1 MAADILIVDDEADIR
16 SLISGILTDEG
27 YETREAAD
35 ADAALTEIRTRRP
48 SLIVLDI
55 WLEGSRMDGMEILER
70 VKTDH
75 PDLPVIMISGHGTVE
90 MAVDAIKIGAFDFIE
105 KPFKSDRVL
114 LQIERAIETARLK
127 RENEALWKR
136 AGGAYELVGAS
147 PAVTQIHQSIERV
160 APTSSRVL
168 VTGGAGVGKEVVA
181 RLIHQ
186 RSARGNGPFVIVN
199 CATMHPD
206 RLEQELFGEE
216 AGDRTRS
223 GILER
228 CHGGTLLLDEIADM
242 PWETQGKFVRIL
254 QDRGFQRIGGNAT
267 VEVDIR
273 VIASTSRHLKPE
285 IAARRFRED
294 LYYRLSVVP
303 IDIPP
308 LRDRRPDIPDLA
320 VHFMEK
326 AAARSGLPARSFSD
340 DALAALQAYD
350 WPGNVRELGNVID
363 RLLIMAQAGPGEELT
378 ARMMPPEILG
388 EETMLPRFE
397 KGGEIMALPLR
408 EAREMFEREYLM
420 AQIDRFGGNVSRTA
434 EFVGMERSALHRKLK
449 LLGLTG
455 GERDGGAGAGAD
467 TVH

>member
-1 MAADILIVDDEADIR
+1 MAAEILIVDDEADIR
-16 SLISGILTDEG
+16 SLISGILMDEG
-27 YETREAAD
+27 YQTRAAGD
-35 ADAALTEIRTRRP
+35 ADAALEAIRARRP
-48 SLIVLDI
+48 SLILLDI
-55 WLEGSRMDGMEILER
+55 WLEGSRMEGMEILER
-70 VKTDH
+70 VKKDH

-90 MAVDAIKIGAFDFIE
+90 MAVSALKIGAYDFIE
-105 KPFKSDRVL
+105 KPFKSDRL
-114 LQIERAIETARLK
+114 LMLIERAVETARLK
-127 RENEALWKR
+127 RENAALLER
-136 AGGAYELVGAS
+136 AGGAFELVGAS
-147 PAVTQIHQSIERV
+147 PAITQINQAIERV
-160 APTSSRVL
+160 ARTSSRVL
-168 VTGGAGVGKEVVA
+168 VTGAAGVGKEVVA

-199 CATMHPD
+199 CATMRPD

-216 AGDRTRS
+216 AEDRTKT

-228 CHGGTLLLDEIADM
+228 CHGGTLLLDEVADM

-254 QDRGFQRIGGNAT
+254 QDQGFQRIGGHAT

-273 VIASTSRHLKPE
+273 VIASTGRPLEPE

-294 LYYRLSVVP
+294 LYYRLRVVP
-303 IDIPP
+303 IDLPL

-320 VHFMEK
+320 RHFMAK
-326 AAARSGLPARSFSD
+326 AAARAGLPERDFSD

-363 RLLIMAQAGPGEELT
+363 RLLIMAQAGPGEKLT

-455 GERDGGAGAGAD
+455 SERGAGETPD

>member
-1 MAADILIVDDEADIR
+1 MAAEILIVDDEADIR
-16 SLISGILTDEG
+16 NLISGILMDEG
-27 YETREAAD
+27 YQTRAAGD
-35 ADAALTEIRTRRP
+35 ADAALEAIRARRP
-48 SLIVLDI
+48 SLILLDI

-70 VKTDH
+70 VKKDH

-90 MAVDAIKIGAFDFIE
+90 MAVSALKIGAYDFIE
-105 KPFKSDRVL
+105 KPFKSDRL
-114 LQIERAIETARLK
+114 LMLIERAVETAHLK
-127 RENEALWKR
+127 RENAALLER
-136 AGGAYELVGAS
+136 AGGAFELVGAS
-147 PAVTQIHQSIERV
+147 PAITQINQAIESV
-160 APTSSRVL
+160 ARTSSRVL
-168 VTGGAGVGKEVVA
+168 VTGAAGVGKEVVA

-186 RSARGNGPFVIVN
+186 RSARGNGPFVVVN
-199 CATMHPD
+199 CATMRLD

-216 AGDRTRS
+216 AEDRTKT

-228 CHGGTLLLDEIADM
+228 CHGGTLLLDEVADM

-254 QDRGFQRIGGNAT
+254 QDQGFQRIGGHAT

-273 VIASTSRHLKPE
+273 VIASTGRPLEPE

-294 LYYRLSVVP
+294 LYYRLRVVP
-303 IDIPP
+303 IDLPL
-308 LRDRRPDIPDLA
+308 LRDRRPDIPGLA
-320 VHFMEK
+320 RHFMAK
-326 AAARSGLPARSFSD
+326 AAARAGLPERDFSN
-340 DALAALQAYD
+340 DALAALQAYE

-363 RLLIMAQAGPGEELT
+363 RLLIMAQAGPGEKLT

-420 AQIDRFGGNVSRTA
+420 AQIGRFGGNVSRTA

-455 GERDGGAGAGAD
+455 SERGAGETPD

>member
-1 MAADILIVDDEADIR
+1 MAAEILIVDDEADIR
-16 SLISGILTDEG
+16 NLISGILMDEG
-27 YETREAAD
+27 YQTRAAGD
-35 ADAALTEIRTRRP
+35 ADAALEAIRARRP
-48 SLIVLDI
+48 SLILLDI

-70 VKTDH
+70 VKKDH

-90 MAVDAIKIGAFDFIE
+90 MAVSALKIGAYDFIE
-105 KPFKSDRVL
+105 KPFKSDRL
-114 LQIERAIETARLK
+114 LMLIERAVETAHLK
-127 RENEALWKR
+127 RENAALLER
-136 AGGAYELVGAS
+136 AGGAFELVGAS
-147 PAVTQIHQSIERV
+147 PAITQINQAIERV
-160 APTSSRVL
+160 ARTSSRVL
-168 VTGGAGVGKEVVA
+168 VTGAAGVGKEVVA

-186 RSARGNGPFVIVN
+186 RSARGNGPFVVVN
-199 CATMHPD
+199 CATMRPD

-216 AGDRTRS
+216 AEDRTKT

-228 CHGGTLLLDEIADM
+228 CHGGTLLLDEVADM

-254 QDRGFQRIGGNAT
+254 QDQGFQRIGGHAT

-273 VIASTSRHLKPE
+273 VIASTGRPLEPE

-294 LYYRLSVVP
+294 LYYRLRVVP
-303 IDIPP
+303 IDLPL
-308 LRDRRPDIPDLA
+308 LRDRRPDIPGLA
-320 VHFMEK
+320 RHFMAK
-326 AAARSGLPARSFSD
+326 AAARAGLPERDFSN
-340 DALAALQAYD
+340 DALAALQAYE

-363 RLLIMAQAGPGEELT
+363 RLLIMAQAGPGEKLT

-420 AQIDRFGGNVSRTA
+420 AQIGRFGGNVSRTA

-455 GERDGGAGAGAD
+455 SERGAGETPD

>member
-1 MAADILIVDDEADIR
+1 MAAEILIVDDEADIR
-16 SLISGILTDEG
+16 NLISGILMDEG
-27 YETREAAD
+27 YQTRAAGD
-35 ADAALTEIRTRRP
+35 ADAALEAIRARRP
-48 SLIVLDI
+48 SLILLDI

-70 VKTDH
+70 VKKDH

-90 MAVDAIKIGAFDFIE
+90 MAVSALKIGAYDFIE
-105 KPFKSDRVL
+105 KPFKSDRL
-114 LQIERAIETARLK
+114 LMLIERAVETAHLK
-127 RENEALWKR
+127 RENAALLER
-136 AGGAYELVGAS
+136 AGGAFELVGAS
-147 PAVTQIHQSIERV
+147 PAITQINQAIERV
-160 APTSSRVL
+160 ARTSSRVL
-168 VTGGAGVGKEVVA
+168 VTGAAGVGKEVVA

-186 RSARGNGPFVIVN
+186 RSARGNGPFVVVN
-199 CATMHPD
+199 CATMRPD

-216 AGDRTRS
+216 AEDRTKT

-228 CHGGTLLLDEIADM
+228 CHGGTLLLDEVADM

-254 QDRGFQRIGGNAT
+254 QDQGFQRIGGHAT

-273 VIASTSRHLKPE
+273 VIASTGRPLEPE

-294 LYYRLSVVP
+294 LYYRLRVVP
-303 IDIPP
+303 IDLPL
-308 LRDRRPDIPDLA
+308 LRDRRPDIPGLA
-320 VHFMEK
+320 RHFMAK
-326 AAARSGLPARSFSD
+326 AAARAGLPEREFSD

-363 RLLIMAQAGPGEELT
+363 RLLIMAQAGPGEKLT

-420 AQIDRFGGNVSRTA
+420 AQIGRFGGNVSRTA

-455 GERDGGAGAGAD
+455 SERGAGETPD

>member
-1 MAADILIVDDEADIR
+1 MAAEILIVDDEADIR
-16 SLISGILTDEG
+16 NLISGILMDEG
-27 YETREAAD
+27 YQTRAAGD
-35 ADAALTEIRTRRP
+35 ADAALEAIRARRP
-48 SLIVLDI
+48 SLILLDI

-70 VKTDH
+70 VKKDH

-90 MAVDAIKIGAFDFIE
+90 MAVSALKIGAYDFIE
-105 KPFKSDRVL
+105 KPFKSDRL
-114 LQIERAIETARLK
+114 LMLIERAVETAHLK
-127 RENEALWKR
+127 RENAALLER
-136 AGGAYELVGAS
+136 AGGAFELVGAS
-147 PAVTQIHQSIERV
+147 PAITQINQAIERV
-160 APTSSRVL
+160 ARTSSRVL
-168 VTGGAGVGKEVVA
+168 VTGAAGVGKEVVA

-186 RSARGNGPFVIVN
+186 RSARGNGPFVVVN
-199 CATMHPD
+199 CATMRPD

-216 AGDRTRS
+216 AEDRTKT

-228 CHGGTLLLDEIADM
+228 CHGGTLLLDEVADM

-254 QDRGFQRIGGNAT
+254 QDQGFQRIGGHAT

-273 VIASTSRHLKPE
+273 VIASTGRPLEPE

-294 LYYRLSVVP
+294 LYYRLRVVP
-303 IDIPP
+303 IDLPL
-308 LRDRRPDIPDLA
+308 LRDRRPDIPGLA
-320 VHFMEK
+320 RHFMAK
-326 AAARSGLPARSFSD
+326 AAARAGLPERDFSD

-363 RLLIMAQAGPGEELT
+363 RLLIMAQAGPGEKLT

-420 AQIDRFGGNVSRTA
+420 AQIGRFGGNVSRTA

-455 GERDGGAGAGAD
+455 GERGAGETPD

>member
-1 MAADILIVDDEADIR
+1 MAAEILIVDDEADIR
-16 SLISGILTDEG
+16 ELISGILNDEG
-27 YETREAAD
+27 YETRVAAD
-35 ADAALTEIRTRRP
+35 AAAALREIRVRRP

-55 WLEGSRMDGMEILER
+55 WLEGSRMDGNEILEL
-70 VKTDH
+70 VKKDH
-75 PDLPVIMISGHGTVE
+75 PDLPVIMISGHGNIE
-90 MAVDAIKIGAFDFIE
+90 MAVNAIKKGAYDFIE

-127 RENEALWKR
+127 RENEALLER
-136 AGGAYELVGAS
+136 AGGAFELVGGS
-147 PAVTQIHQSIERV
+147 PAILQINQAIGRV
-160 APTSSRVL
+160 ARTSSRVL

-186 RSARGNGPFVIVN
+186 RSARGNGPFVVVN

-206 RLEQELFGEE
+206 RMEQELFGEE
-216 AGDRTRS
+216 SGERTLS
-223 GILER
+223 GVLER
-228 CHGGTLLLDEIADM
+228 CHGGTLLLDEVAEM
-242 PWETQGKFVRIL
+242 PLETQGKFVRIL
-254 QDRGFQRIGGNAT
+254 QDQGFQRIGGHAT
-267 VEVDIR
+267 VEIDIR
-273 VIASTSRHLKPE
+273 VIASTSRRLESE

-294 LYYRLSVVP
+294 LYYRLRVVP

-308 LRDRRPDIPDLA
+308 LSDRRPDIPDLA
-320 VHFMEK
+320 RHFMEK
-326 AAARSGLPARSFSD
+326 AAARSGLPPYGFSE

-363 RLLIMAQAGPGEELT
+363 RLLIMAQASPGEELT
-378 ARMMPPEILG
+378 AKMMPPEILG

-420 AQIDRFGGNVSRTA
+420 AQVDRFGGNVSRTA

-455 GERDGGAGAGAD
+455 GERGAGDRSD

>member
-1 MAADILIVDDEADIR
+1 MAAEILIVDDEADIR
-16 SLISGILTDEG
+16 ELISGILNDEG
-27 YETREAAD
+27 YETRVAAD
-35 ADAALTEIRTRRP
+35 AAAALREIRVRRP

-55 WLEGSRMDGMEILER
+55 WLEGSRMDGNEILEL
-70 VKTDH
+70 VKKDH
-75 PDLPVIMISGHGTVE
+75 PDLPVIMISGHGNIE
-90 MAVDAIKIGAFDFIE
+90 MAVNAIKKGAYDFIE

-127 RENEALWKR
+127 RENEALLER
-136 AGGAYELVGAS
+136 AGGAFELVGSS
-147 PAVTQIHQSIERV
+147 PAILQINQAIGRV
-160 APTSSRVL
+160 ARTSSRVL

-186 RSARGNGPFVIVN
+186 RSTRGNGPFVVVN

-206 RLEQELFGEE
+206 RMEQELFGEE
-216 AGDRTRS
+216 SGERTLS
-223 GILER
+223 GVLER
-228 CHGGTLLLDEIADM
+228 CHGGTLLLDEVAEM
-242 PWETQGKFVRIL
+242 PLETQGKFVRIL
-254 QDRGFQRIGGNAT
+254 QDQGFQRIGGHAT
-267 VEVDIR
+267 VEIDIR
-273 VIASTSRHLKPE
+273 VIAATSRRLESE

-294 LYYRLSVVP
+294 LYYRLRVVP

-308 LRDRRPDIPDLA
+308 LSDRRPDIPDLA
-320 VHFMEK
+320 RHFMEK
-326 AAARSGLPARSFSD
+326 AAARSGLPPYGFSE

-363 RLLIMAQAGPGEELT
+363 RLLIMAQASPGEELT
-378 ARMMPPEILG
+378 AKMMPPEILG

-420 AQIDRFGGNVSRTA
+420 AQVDRFGGNVSRTA

-455 GERDGGAGAGAD
+455 GERGAGDRSD

>member
-1 MAADILIVDDEADIR
+1 MAAEILIVDDEADIR
-16 SLISGILTDEG
+16 SLISGILMDEG
-27 YETREAAD
+27 YQTRAAGD
-35 ADAALTEIRTRRP
+35 ADAALEAIRARRP
-48 SLIVLDI
+48 SLILLDI

-70 VKTDH
+70 VKKDH

-90 MAVDAIKIGAFDFIE
+90 MAVSALKIGAYDFIE
-105 KPFKSDRVL
+105 KPFKSDRL
-114 LQIERAIETARLK
+114 LMLIERAVETARLK
-127 RENEALWKR
+127 RENAALLER
-136 AGGAYELVGAS
+136 AGGAFELVGAS
-147 PAVTQIHQSIERV
+147 PAITQIDQAIERV
-160 APTSSRVL
+160 ARTSSRVL
-168 VTGGAGVGKEVVA
+168 VTGAAGVGKEVVA

-186 RSARGNGPFVIVN
+186 RSARGNGPFVVVN
-199 CATMHPD
+199 CATMRPD

-216 AGDRTRS
+216 AEDRTKT

-228 CHGGTLLLDEIADM
+228 CHGGTLLLDEVADM

-254 QDRGFQRIGGNAT
+254 QDQGFQRIGGHAT

-273 VIASTSRHLKPE
+273 VIASTGRPLEPE

-294 LYYRLSVVP
+294 LYYRLRVVP
-303 IDIPP
+303 IDLPL

-320 VHFMEK
+320 RHFMAK
-326 AAARSGLPARSFSD
+326 AAARAGLPERGFSD

-363 RLLIMAQAGPGEELT
+363 RLLIMAQAGPGENLT

-455 GERDGGAGAGAD
+455 SERGAGETPD

>member
-1 MAADILIVDDEADIR
+1 MAAEILIVDDEADIR
-16 SLISGILTDEG
+16 DLISGILTDEG
-27 YETREAAD
+27 YETRVAAD
-35 ADAALTEIRTRRP
+35 ADAALQEIRVRRP
-48 SLIVLDI
+48 SLMVLDI
-55 WLEGSRMDGMEILER
+55 WLEGSRMDGNEILEL
-70 VKTDH
+70 VKKDH
-75 PDLPVIMISGHGTVE
+75 PDLPVIMISGHGNIE
-90 MAVDAIKIGAFDFIE
+90 MAVNAIKKGAYDFIE

-127 RENEALWKR
+127 RENEALLER
-136 AGGAYELVGAS
+136 AGGAFELVGSSSAIS
-147 PAVTQIHQSIERV
+147 QINQAIGRV
-160 APTSSRVL
+160 ARTSSRVL
-168 VTGGAGVGKEVVA
+168 VTGAAGVGKEVVA

-186 RSARGNGPFVIVN
+186 RSARGNGPFVVVN

-206 RLEQELFGEE
+206 RMEQELFGEE
-216 AGDRTRS
+216 SGQRTLS

-228 CHGGTLLLDEIADM
+228 CHGGTLLLDEVAEM

-254 QDRGFQRIGGNAT
+254 QDREFQRIGGHAT
-267 VEVDIR
+267 VEIDIR
-273 VIASTSRHLKPE
+273 VVATTSRRLESE

-294 LYYRLSVVP
+294 LYYRLRVVP

-320 VHFMEK
+320 RHFMEK
-326 AAARSGLPARSFSD
+326 AAARSGLPPYGFSE

-363 RLLIMAQAGPGEELT
+363 RLLIMAQAAPGEELT
-378 ARMMPPEILG
+378 AKMMPPEILG

-408 EAREMFEREYLM
+408 EAREMFEREYLT
-420 AQIDRFGGNVSRTA
+420 AQVDRFGGNVSRTA

-455 GERDGGAGAGAD
+455 GERGTGDRSD

>member
-1 MAADILIVDDEADIR
+1 MAAEILIVDDEADIR
-16 SLISGILTDEG
+16 NLISGILMDEG
-27 YETREAAD
+27 YQTRAAGD
-35 ADAALTEIRTRRP
+35 ADAALEAIRARRP
-48 SLIVLDI
+48 SLILLDI
-55 WLEGSRMDGMEILER
+55 WLEGSRMDGIEILER
-70 VKTDH
+70 VKKDH

-90 MAVDAIKIGAFDFIE
+90 MAVSALKIGAYDFIE
-105 KPFKSDRVL
+105 KPFKSDRL
-114 LQIERAIETARLK
+114 LMLIERAVETAHLK
-127 RENEALWKR
+127 RENAALLER
-136 AGGAYELVGAS
+136 AGGAFELVGAS
-147 PAVTQIHQSIERV
+147 PAITQINQAIERV
-160 APTSSRVL
+160 ARTSSRVL
-168 VTGGAGVGKEVVA
+168 VTGAAGVGKEVVA

-186 RSARGNGPFVIVN
+186 RSARGNGPFVVVN
-199 CATMHPD
+199 CATMRPD

-216 AGDRTRS
+216 AEDRTKT

-228 CHGGTLLLDEIADM
+228 CHGGTLLLDEVADM

-254 QDRGFQRIGGNAT
+254 QDQGFQRIGGHAT

-273 VIASTSRHLKPE
+273 VIASTGRPLEPE

-294 LYYRLSVVP
+294 LYYRLRVVP
-303 IDIPP
+303 IDLPL
-308 LRDRRPDIPDLA
+308 LRDRRPDIPGLA
-320 VHFMEK
+320 RHFMAK
-326 AAARSGLPARSFSD
+326 AAARAGLPERDFSD

-363 RLLIMAQAGPGEELT
+363 RLLIMAQAGPGEKLT

-388 EETMLPRFE
+388 EETLLPRFE

-420 AQIDRFGGNVSRTA
+420 AQIGRFGGNVSRTA

-455 GERDGGAGAGAD
+455 SERGAGETPD

>member
-1 MAADILIVDDEADIR
+1 MAVEILIVDDEADIR
-16 SLISGILTDEG
+16 DLVSGILTDEG
-27 YETREAAD
+27 YQTRVAAD
-35 ADAALTEIRTRRP
+35 ADAALREIRVRRP

-55 WLEGSRMDGMEILER
+55 WLEGSRLDGNQILDL
-70 VKTDH
+70 VKKDH
-75 PDLPVIMISGHGTVE
+75 PDLPVIMISGHGNIE
-90 MAVDAIKIGAFDFIE
+90 MAVNAIKKGAYDFIE

-114 LQIERAIETARLK
+114 LQIERAIETARLR
-127 RENEALWKR
+127 RENEALLER
-136 AGGAYELVGAS
+136 AGGAFELVGSS
-147 PAVTQIHQSIERV
+147 PAMSQIDQAIGRV
-160 APTSSRVL
+160 ARTSSRVL
-168 VTGGAGVGKEVVA
+168 VTGAAGVGKEVVA

-186 RSARGNGPFVIVN
+186 RSARGNGPFVVVN
-199 CATMHPD
+199 CATVHPD
-206 RLEQELFGEE
+206 RMEQELFGEE
-216 AGDRTRS
+216 SGERTQS

-228 CHGGTLLLDEIADM
+228 AHGGTLLLDEVAEM

-254 QDRGFQRIGGNAT
+254 QDRGFRRIGGHAT
-267 VEVDIR
+267 VEIDVR
-273 VIASTSRHLKPE
+273 VIASTSRRLESE

-294 LYYRLSVVP
+294 LYYRLRVVP

-320 VHFMEK
+320 RHFMAK
-326 AAARSGLPARSFSD
+326 GAARSGLPPYSFSE

-363 RLLIMAQAGPGEELT
+363 RLLIMAQASPGEELT
-378 ARMMPPEILG
+378 AKMMPPEILG

-408 EAREMFEREYLM
+408 EAREMFEREYLT
-420 AQIDRFGGNVSRTA
+420 AQVDRFGGNVSRTA

-455 GERDGGAGAGAD
+455 GERSAGDRPD

>member
-1 MAADILIVDDEADIR
+1 MAAEILIVDDEADIR
-16 SLISGILTDEG
+16 ELISGILNDEG
-27 YETREAAD
+27 YETRVAAD
-35 ADAALTEIRTRRP
+35 AAAALQEIRVRRP

-55 WLEGSRMDGMEILER
+55 WLEGSRMDGNEILDL
-70 VKTDH
+70 VKRDD
-75 PDLPVIMISGHGTVE
+75 PDLPVIMISGHGNIE
-90 MAVDAIKIGAFDFIE
+90 MAVNAIKKGAYDFIE

-127 RENEALWKR
+127 RENEALLER
-136 AGGAYELVGAS
+136 AGGAFELVGSS
-147 PAVTQIHQSIERV
+147 PAILQINQAIGRV
-160 APTSSRVL
+160 ARTSSRVL

-186 RSARGNGPFVIVN
+186 RSARGNGPFVVVN

-206 RLEQELFGEE
+206 RMEQELFGEE
-216 AGDRTRS
+216 AGERTLS

-228 CHGGTLLLDEIADM
+228 CHGGTLLLDEVAEM
-242 PWETQGKFVRIL
+242 PLETQGKFVRIL
-254 QDRGFQRIGGNAT
+254 QDQGFQRIGGRAT
-267 VEVDIR
+267 VEIDIR
-273 VIASTSRHLKPE
+273 VIASTSRRLESE

-294 LYYRLSVVP
+294 LYYRLRVVP

-308 LRDRRPDIPDLA
+308 LSDRRPDIPDLA
-320 VHFMEK
+320 RHFMAK
-326 AAARSGLPARSFSD
+326 AAARSGLPPYGFSE

-363 RLLIMAQAGPGEELT
+363 RLLIMAQAAPGEELT
-378 ARMMPPEILG
+378 AKMMPPEILG

-420 AQIDRFGGNVSRTA
+420 AQVDRFGGNVSRTA

-455 GERDGGAGAGAD
+455 GERGAGDRSD

>member
-1 MAADILIVDDEADIR
+1 MAAEILIVDDEADIR
-16 SLISGILTDEG
+16 SLVSGILMDEG
-27 YETREAAD
+27 YQTRAAGD
-35 ADAALTEIRTRRP
+35 ADAALEAIRARRP
-48 SLIVLDI
+48 SLILLDI

-70 VKTDH
+70 VKKDH

-90 MAVDAIKIGAFDFIE
+90 MAVSALKIGAYDFIE
-105 KPFKSDRVL
+105 KPFKSDRL
-114 LQIERAIETARLK
+114 LMLIERAVETTRLK
-127 RENEALWKR
+127 RENAALLER
-136 AGGAYELVGAS
+136 AGGAFELVGAS
-147 PAVTQIHQSIERV
+147 PAITQINQAIERV
-160 APTSSRVL
+160 ARTSSRVL
-168 VTGGAGVGKEVVA
+168 VTGAAGVGKEVVA

-186 RSARGNGPFVIVN
+186 RSARGNGPFVVVN
-199 CATMHPD
+199 CATMRPD

-216 AGDRTRS
+216 AEDRTKT

-228 CHGGTLLLDEIADM
+228 CHGGTLLLDEVADM

-254 QDRGFQRIGGNAT
+254 QDQGFQRIGGHAT

-273 VIASTSRHLKPE
+273 VIASTGRPLEPE

-294 LYYRLSVVP
+294 LYYRLRVVP
-303 IDIPP
+303 IDLPL
-308 LRDRRPDIPDLA
+308 LRDRRPDIPGLA
-320 VHFMEK
+320 RHFMAK
-326 AAARSGLPARSFSD
+326 AAARAGLPERDFSD

-350 WPGNVRELGNVID
+350 WPGNVRELSNAID
-363 RLLIMAQAGPGEELT
+363 RLLIMAQAGPGEKLT

-455 GERDGGAGAGAD
+455 GERGAGETPD

>member
-1 MAADILIVDDEADIR
+1 MAAEILIVDDEADIR
-16 SLISGILTDEG
+16 SLISGILMDEG
-27 YETREAAD
+27 YQTRAAGD
-35 ADAALTEIRTRRP
+35 ADAALEAIRARRP
-48 SLIVLDI
+48 SLILLDI
-55 WLEGSRMDGMEILER
+55 WLEGSRMEGMEILER
-70 VKTDH
+70 VKKDH

-90 MAVDAIKIGAFDFIE
+90 MAVSALKIGAYDFIE
-105 KPFKSDRVL
+105 KPFKSDRL
-114 LQIERAIETARLK
+114 LMLIERAVETARLK
-127 RENEALWKR
+127 RENAALLER
-136 AGGAYELVGAS
+136 AGGAFELVGAS
-147 PAVTQIHQSIERV
+147 PAITQINQAIERV
-160 APTSSRVL
+160 ARTSSRVL
-168 VTGGAGVGKEVVA
+168 VTGAAGVGKEVVA

-199 CATMHPD
+199 CATMRPD

-216 AGDRTRS
+216 AEDRTKT

-228 CHGGTLLLDEIADM
+228 CHGGTLLLDEVADM

-254 QDRGFQRIGGNAT
+254 QDQGFQRIGGHAT

-273 VIASTSRHLKPE
+273 VIASTGRPLEPE

-294 LYYRLSVVP
+294 LYYRLRVVP
-303 IDIPP
+303 IDLPL

-320 VHFMEK
+320 RHFMAK
-326 AAARSGLPARSFSD
+326 AAARAGLPERGFSD

-363 RLLIMAQAGPGEELT
+363 RLLIMAQAGPGEKLT

-455 GERDGGAGAGAD
+455 SERGAGETPD

>member
-1 MAADILIVDDEADIR
+1 MAAEILIVDDEADIR
-16 SLISGILTDEG
+16 NLISGILMDEG
-27 YETREAAD
+27 YQTRAAGD
-35 ADAALTEIRTRRP
+35 ADAALEAIRARRP
-48 SLIVLDI
+48 SLILLDI

-70 VKTDH
+70 VKKDH

-90 MAVDAIKIGAFDFIE
+90 MAVSALKIGAYDFIE
-105 KPFKSDRVL
+105 KPFKSDRL
-114 LQIERAIETARLK
+114 LMLIERAVETAHLK
-127 RENEALWKR
+127 RENAALLER
-136 AGGAYELVGAS
+136 AGGAFELVGAS
-147 PAVTQIHQSIERV
+147 PAITQINQAIERV
-160 APTSSRVL
+160 ARTSSRVL
-168 VTGGAGVGKEVVA
+168 VTGAAGVGKEVVA

-186 RSARGNGPFVIVN
+186 RSARGNGPFVVVN
-199 CATMHPD
+199 CATMRPD

-216 AGDRTRS
+216 AEDRTKT

-228 CHGGTLLLDEIADM
+228 CHGGTLLLDEVADM

-254 QDRGFQRIGGNAT
+254 QDQGFQRIGGHAT

-273 VIASTSRHLKPE
+273 VIASTGRPLEPE

-294 LYYRLSVVP
+294 LYYRLRVVP
-303 IDIPP
+303 IDLPL
-308 LRDRRPDIPDLA
+308 LRDRRPDIPGLA
-320 VHFMEK
+320 RHFMAK
-326 AAARSGLPARSFSD
+326 AAARAGLPERDFSD

-363 RLLIMAQAGPGEELT
+363 RLLIMAQAGPGEKLT

-420 AQIDRFGGNVSRTA
+420 AQIGRFGGNVSRTA

-455 GERDGGAGAGAD
+455 SERGAGETPD

>member
-1 MAADILIVDDEADIR
+1 MAAEILIVDDEADIR
-16 SLISGILTDEG
+16 ELISGILNDEG
-27 YETREAAD
+27 YETRVAAD
-35 ADAALTEIRTRRP
+35 SAAALREIRVRRP

-55 WLEGSRMDGMEILER
+55 WLEGSRMDGNEILEL
-70 VKTDH
+70 VKKDH
-75 PDLPVIMISGHGTVE
+75 PDLPVIMISGHGNIE
-90 MAVDAIKIGAFDFIE
+90 MAVNAIKKGAYDFIE

-127 RENEALWKR
+127 RENEALLER
-136 AGGAYELVGAS
+136 AGGAFELVGGS
-147 PAVTQIHQSIERV
+147 PAILQINQAIGRV
-160 APTSSRVL
+160 ARTSSRVL
-168 VTGGAGVGKEVVA
+168 VTGAAGVGKEVVA

-186 RSARGNGPFVIVN
+186 RSARGNGPFVVVN

-206 RLEQELFGEE
+206 RMEQELFGEE
-216 AGDRTRS
+216 SGERTLS
-223 GILER
+223 GVLER
-228 CHGGTLLLDEIADM
+228 CHGGTLLLDEVAEM
-242 PWETQGKFVRIL
+242 PLETQGKFVRIL
-254 QDRGFQRIGGNAT
+254 QDQGFQRIGGHAT
-267 VEVDIR
+267 VEIDIR
-273 VIASTSRHLKPE
+273 VIASTSRRLESE

-294 LYYRLSVVP
+294 LYYRLRVVP

-308 LRDRRPDIPDLA
+308 LSDRRPDIPDLA
-320 VHFMEK
+320 RHFMAK
-326 AAARSGLPARSFSD
+326 AAGRSGLPPYSFSE

-363 RLLIMAQAGPGEELT
+363 RLLIMAQAAPGEELT
-378 ARMMPPEILG
+378 AKMMPPEILG

-420 AQIDRFGGNVSRTA
+420 AQVDRFGGNVSRTA

-455 GERDGGAGAGAD
+455 SERGAGDRSD

>member
-16 SLISGILTDEG
+16 NLISGILTDEG
-27 YETREAAD
+27 YETRLAAD
-35 ADAALTEIRTRRP
+35 ADAALEAIRARRP
-48 SLIVLDI
+48 SLILLDI
-55 WLEGSRMDGMEILER
+55 WLEGSRMDGNEILAL
-70 VKTDH
+70 VKKDH

-90 MAVDAIKIGAFDFIE
+90 MAVNAIKMGAYDFIE
-105 KPFKSDRVL
+105 KPFKTDRVL
-114 LQIERAIETARLK
+114 LLIERAIETERLK
-127 RENEALWKR
+127 RENEALLER
-136 AGGAYELVGAS
+136 AGGAIELVGSS
-147 PAVTQIHQSIERV
+147 PAISQIDQAIGRV
-160 APTSSRVL
+160 ARTSSRVL
-168 VTGGAGVGKEVVA
+168 VTGAAGVGKEVVA

-186 RSARGNGPFVIVN
+186 RSARGSGPFVIVN

-216 AGDRTRS
+216 SGERTTS
-223 GILER
+223 GILELG
-228 CHGGTLLLDEIADM
+228 HGGTLLLDEVADM

-273 VIASTSRHLKPE
+273 VIASTGRRLESE

-294 LYYRLSVVP
+294 LYYRLRVVP

-308 LRDRRPDIPDLA
+308 LRDRRQDIPDLA
-320 VHFMEK
+320 RHFMAK
-326 AAARSGLPARSFSD
+326 AAARSRLPERGFSE

-363 RLLIMAQAGPGEELT
+363 RLLIMAQAGPGEKLT
-378 ARMMPPEILG
+378 AKMMPPEILG

-408 EAREMFEREYLM
+408 EAREMFEREYLT
-420 AQIDRFGGNVSRTA
+420 AQVGRFGGNVSRTA

-455 GERDGGAGAGAD
+455 GERSAGDGSD

>member
-1 MAADILIVDDEADIR
+1 MAAEILIVDDEADIR
-16 SLISGILTDEG
+16 NLISGILMDEG
-27 YETREAAD
+27 YQTRAAGD
-35 ADAALTEIRTRRP
+35 ADAALEAIRARRP
-48 SLIVLDI
+48 SLILLDI

-70 VKTDH
+70 VKKDH

-90 MAVDAIKIGAFDFIE
+90 MAVSALKIGAYDFIE
-105 KPFKSDRVL
+105 KPFKSDRL
-114 LQIERAIETARLK
+114 LMLIERAVETAHLK
-127 RENEALWKR
+127 RENAALLER
-136 AGGAYELVGAS
+136 AGGAFELVGAS
-147 PAVTQIHQSIERV
+147 PAITQINQAIERV
-160 APTSSRVL
+160 ARTSSRVL
-168 VTGGAGVGKEVVA
+168 VTGAAGVGKEVVA

-186 RSARGNGPFVIVN
+186 RSARGNGPFVVVN
-199 CATMHPD
+199 CATMRPD

-216 AGDRTRS
+216 AEDRTKT

-228 CHGGTLLLDEIADM
+228 CHGGTLLLDEVADM

-254 QDRGFQRIGGNAT
+254 QDQGFQRIGGHAT

-273 VIASTSRHLKPE
+273 VIASTGRPLEPE

-294 LYYRLSVVP
+294 LYYRLRVVP
-303 IDIPP
+303 IDLPL
-308 LRDRRPDIPDLA
+308 LRDRRPDIPGLA
-320 VHFMEK
+320 RHFMAK
-326 AAARSGLPARSFSD
+326 AAARAGLPERDFSN
-340 DALAALQAYD
+340 DALAALQAYE

-363 RLLIMAQAGPGEELT
+363 RLLIMAQAGPGEKLT

-420 AQIDRFGGNVSRTA
+420 AQIGRFGGNISRTA

-455 GERDGGAGAGAD
+455 SERGAGETPD

>member
-1 MAADILIVDDEADIR
+1 MAAEILIVDDEADIR
-16 SLISGILTDEG
+16 SLISGILMDEG
-27 YETREAAD
+27 YQTRAAGD
-35 ADAALTEIRTRRP
+35 ADAALEAIRARRP
-48 SLIVLDI
+48 SLILLDI
-55 WLEGSRMDGMEILER
+55 WLEGSRMEGMEILER
-70 VKTDH
+70 VKKDH

-90 MAVDAIKIGAFDFIE
+90 MAVSALKIGAYDFIE
-105 KPFKSDRVL
+105 KPFKSDRL
-114 LQIERAIETARLK
+114 LMLIERAVETARLK
-127 RENEALWKR
+127 RENAALLER
-136 AGGAYELVGAS
+136 AGGAFELVGAS
-147 PAVTQIHQSIERV
+147 PAITQINQAIERV
-160 APTSSRVL
+160 ARTSSRVL
-168 VTGGAGVGKEVVA
+168 VTGAAGVGKEVVA

-199 CATMHPD
+199 CATMRPD

-216 AGDRTRS
+216 AEDRTKT

-228 CHGGTLLLDEIADM
+228 CHGGTLLLDEVADM

-254 QDRGFQRIGGNAT
+254 QDQGFQRIGGHAT

-273 VIASTSRHLKPE
+273 VIASTGRPLEPE

-294 LYYRLSVVP
+294 LYYRLRVVP
-303 IDIPP
+303 IDLPL

-320 VHFMEK
+320 RHFMAK
-326 AAARSGLPARSFSD
+326 AAARAGLPERGFSD

-363 RLLIMAQAGPGEELT
+363 RLLIMAQAGPGENLT

-455 GERDGGAGAGAD
+455 SERGAGETPD

>member
-1 MAADILIVDDEADIR
+1 MAAEILIVDDEADIR
-16 SLISGILTDEG
+16 ELISGILNDEG
-27 YETREAAD
+27 YETRVAAD
-35 ADAALTEIRTRRP
+35 AADALREIRVRRP

-55 WLEGSRMDGMEILER
+55 WLEGSRMDGNEILEL
-70 VKTDH
+70 VKKDH
-75 PDLPVIMISGHGTVE
+75 PDLPVIMISGHGNIE
-90 MAVDAIKIGAFDFIE
+90 MAVNAIKKGAYDFIE

-127 RENEALWKR
+127 RENEALLER
-136 AGGAYELVGAS
+136 AGGAFELVGSS
-147 PAVTQIHQSIERV
+147 PAILQINQAIGRV
-160 APTSSRVL
+160 ARTSSRVL

-186 RSARGNGPFVIVN
+186 RSARGNGPFVVVN

-206 RLEQELFGEE
+206 RMEQELFGEE
-216 AGDRTRS
+216 SGERTLS

-228 CHGGTLLLDEIADM
+228 CHGGTLLLDEVAEM
-242 PWETQGKFVRIL
+242 PLETQGKFVRIL
-254 QDRGFQRIGGNAT
+254 QDQGFQRIGGHAT
-267 VEVDIR
+267 VEIDIR
-273 VIASTSRHLKPE
+273 VIASTSRRLESE

-294 LYYRLSVVP
+294 LYYRLRVVP

-308 LRDRRPDIPDLA
+308 LSDRRPDIPDLA
-320 VHFMEK
+320 RHFMEK
-326 AAARSGLPARSFSD
+326 AAARSGLPPYGFSE

-363 RLLIMAQAGPGEELT
+363 RLLIMAQAAPGEELT
-378 ARMMPPEILG
+378 AKMMPPEILG

-420 AQIDRFGGNVSRTA
+420 AQVDRFGGNVSRTA

-455 GERDGGAGAGAD
+455 GERGAGDRSD

>member
-1 MAADILIVDDEADIR
+1 MAAEILIVDDEADIR
-16 SLISGILTDEG
+16 NLISGILMDEG
-27 YETREAAD
+27 YQTRAAGD
-35 ADAALTEIRTRRP
+35 ADAALEAIRARRP
-48 SLIVLDI
+48 SLILLDI

-70 VKTDH
+70 VKKDH

-90 MAVDAIKIGAFDFIE
+90 MAVSALKIGAYDFIE
-105 KPFKSDRVL
+105 KPFKSDRL
-114 LQIERAIETARLK
+114 LMLIERAVETAHLK
-127 RENEALWKR
+127 RENAALLER
-136 AGGAYELVGAS
+136 AGGAFELVGAS
-147 PAVTQIHQSIERV
+147 PAITQINQAIERV
-160 APTSSRVL
+160 ARTSSRVL
-168 VTGGAGVGKEVVA
+168 VTGAAGVGKEVVA

-186 RSARGNGPFVIVN
+186 RSARGNGPFVVVN
-199 CATMHPD
+199 CATMRPD

-216 AGDRTRS
+216 AEDRTKT

-228 CHGGTLLLDEIADM
+228 CHGGTLLLDEVADM

-254 QDRGFQRIGGNAT
+254 QDQGFQRIGGHAT

-273 VIASTSRHLKPE
+273 VIASTGRPLEPE

-294 LYYRLSVVP
+294 LYYRLRVVP
-303 IDIPP
+303 IDLPL
-308 LRDRRPDIPDLA
+308 LRDRRPDIPGLA
-320 VHFMEK
+320 RHFMAK
-326 AAARSGLPARSFSD
+326 AAARAGLPERDFSN
-340 DALAALQAYD
+340 DALAALQAYE

-363 RLLIMAQAGPGEELT
+363 RLLIMAQAGPGEKLT

-420 AQIDRFGGNVSRTA
+420 AQIGRFGGNISRTA

-455 GERDGGAGAGAD
+455 GERGAGETPD

>member
-16 SLISGILTDEG
+16 SLISGILSDEG
-27 YETREAAD
+27 YETRDAAD
-35 ADAALTEIRTRRP
+35 ADAALDAIRARRP
-48 SLIVLDI
+48 SLMLLDI
-55 WLEGSRMDGMEILER
+55 WLEGSRMDGMEILQR
-70 VKTDH
+70 VRTDH

-90 MAVDAIKIGAFDFIE
+90 MAVNAIKIGAFDFIE
-105 KPFKSDRVL
+105 KPFKSDRLIL
-114 LQIERAIETARLK
+114 LIERAIETARLK
-127 RENEALWKR
+127 RENEALLER
-136 AGGAYELVGAS
+136 AGGTDELVGHS
-147 PAVTQIHQSIERV
+147 PAITQIDQAIQRV
-160 APTSSRVL
+160 ARTSSRVL
-168 VTGGAGVGKEVVA
+168 VTGAAGVGKEVVA

-186 RSARGNGPFVIVN
+186 RSARRNSPFVVVN

-216 AGDRTRS
+216 AGDRTKS

-228 CHGGTLLLDEIADM
+228 CHGGTLLLDEVADM
-242 PWETQGKFVRIL
+242 PWDTQGKFVRIL
-254 QDRGFQRIGGNAT
+254 QDRGFQRIGGHAT
-267 VEVDIR
+267 VEIDIR
-273 VIASTSRHLKPE
+273 VIASTGRPLESE

-294 LYYRLSVVP
+294 LYYRLRVVP

-320 VHFMEK
+320 RHFMAK
-326 AAARSGLPARSFSD
+326 AAARAGLPARGFSE

-363 RLLIMAQAGPGEELT
+363 RLLIMAQAGPGENLT
-378 ARMMPPEILG
+378 AKMMPPEILG

-408 EAREMFEREYLM
+408 EAREMFEREYLT
-420 AQIDRFGGNVSRTA
+420 AQVDRFGGNVSRTA

-449 LLGLTG
+449 LLGLSGG
-455 GERDGGAGAGAD
+455 GERGGD

>member
-1 MAADILIVDDEADIR
+1 MASEILIVDDEADIR
-16 SLISGILTDEG
+16 DLISGILTDEG
-27 YETREAAD
+27 YETRVAAD
-35 ADAALTEIRTRRP
+35 ADAALREIRVRRP
-48 SLIVLDI
+48 SLMVLDI
-55 WLEGSRMDGMEILER
+55 WLEGSRMDGNEILEL
-70 VKTDH
+70 VKKDH
-75 PDLPVIMISGHGTVE
+75 PDLPVIMISGHGNIE
-90 MAVDAIKIGAFDFIE
+90 MAVNAIKKGAYDFIE

-127 RENEALWKR
+127 RENEALLER
-136 AGGAYELVGAS
+136 AGGAFELVGSSSAIS
-147 PAVTQIHQSIERV
+147 QINQAIGRV
-160 APTSSRVL
+160 ARTSSRVL
-168 VTGGAGVGKEVVA
+168 VTGAAGVGKEVVA

-186 RSARGNGPFVIVN
+186 RSARGNGPFVVVN

-206 RLEQELFGEE
+206 RMEQELFGEE
-216 AGDRTRS
+216 SGQRTLS

-228 CHGGTLLLDEIADM
+228 CHGGTLLLDEVAEM

-254 QDRGFQRIGGNAT
+254 QDREFQRIGGHAT
-267 VEVDIR
+267 VEIDIR
-273 VIASTSRHLKPE
+273 VVATTSRRLESE

-294 LYYRLSVVP
+294 LYYRLRVVP

-320 VHFMEK
+320 RHFMEK
-326 AAARSGLPARSFSD
+326 AAARSGLPPYGFSE

-363 RLLIMAQAGPGEELT
+363 RLLIMAQAAPGEELT
-378 ARMMPPEILG
+378 AKMMPPEILG

-408 EAREMFEREYLM
+408 EAREMFEREYLT
-420 AQIDRFGGNVSRTA
+420 AQVDRFGGNVSRTA

-455 GERDGGAGAGAD
+455 GERGAGDRSD

>member
-16 SLISGILTDEG
+16 KLISGILSDEG
-27 YETREAAD
+27 YETRVAAD
-35 ADAALTEIRTRRP
+35 AEAAFEKIRDRRP

-55 WLEGSRMDGMEILER
+55 WLEGSRMDGNQILEL
-70 VKTDH
+70 VKKDH
-75 PDLPVIMISGHGTVE
+75 PDLPVIMISGHGNIE
-90 MAVDAIKIGAFDFIE
+90 MAVNAIKMGAYDFIE
-105 KPFKSDRVL
+105 KPFKTDRVL

-127 RENEALWKR
+127 RENEALLER
-136 AGGAYELVGAS
+136 AGGAFELVGQS
-147 PAVTQIHQSIERV
+147 PAISQIDQAIGR
-160 APTSSRVL
+160 AARTSSRVL
-168 VTGGAGVGKEVVA
+168 VTGAAGVGKEVVA

-216 AGDRTRS
+216 SGERTTS

-228 CHGGTLLLDEIADM
+228 CHGGTLLLDEVADM

-254 QDRGFQRIGGNAT
+254 QDRGFQRIGGHAT

-273 VIASTSRHLKPE
+273 VIASTGRHLEPE

-294 LYYRLSVVP
+294 LYYRLRVVP

-308 LRDRRPDIPDLA
+308 LRDRRQDIPDLA
-320 VHFMEK
+320 RHFMAT
-326 AAARSGLPARSFSD
+326 AAARSGLPERSFSE

-363 RLLIMAQAGPGEELT
+363 RLLIMAQAGPGETLT
-378 ARMMPPEILG
+378 AKMMPPEILG
-388 EETMLPRFE
+388 EATMLPRFE

-408 EAREMFEREYLM
+408 EARETFEREYLT
-420 AQIDRFGGNVSRTA
+420 AQVDRFGGNVSRTA

-455 GERDGGAGAGAD
+455 SERGAGDEAD

>member
-1 MAADILIVDDEADIR
+1 MAAEILIVDDEADIR
-16 SLISGILTDEG
+16 ELISGILNDEG
-27 YETREAAD
+27 YETRVAAD
-35 ADAALTEIRTRRP
+35 AAAALREIRVRRP

-55 WLEGSRMDGMEILER
+55 WLEGSRMDGNEILEL
-70 VKTDH
+70 VKKDH
-75 PDLPVIMISGHGTVE
+75 PDLPVIMISGHGNIE
-90 MAVDAIKIGAFDFIE
+90 MAVNAIKKGAYDFIE

-127 RENEALWKR
+127 RENEALLER
-136 AGGAYELVGAS
+136 AGGAFELVGSS
-147 PAVTQIHQSIERV
+147 PAILQINQAIGRV
-160 APTSSRVL
+160 ARTSSRVL

-186 RSARGNGPFVIVN
+186 RSARGNGPFVVVN

-206 RLEQELFGEE
+206 RMEQELFGEE
-216 AGDRTRS
+216 SGERTLS
-223 GILER
+223 GVLER
-228 CHGGTLLLDEIADM
+228 CHGGTLLLDEVAEM
-242 PWETQGKFVRIL
+242 PLETQGKFVRIL
-254 QDRGFQRIGGNAT
+254 QDQGFQRIGGHAT
-267 VEVDIR
+267 VEIDIR
-273 VIASTSRHLKPE
+273 VIASTSRRLESE

-294 LYYRLSVVP
+294 LYYRLRVVP

-308 LRDRRPDIPDLA
+308 LSDRRPDIPDLA
-320 VHFMEK
+320 RHFMEK
-326 AAARSGLPARSFSD
+326 AAARSGLPPYGFSE

-363 RLLIMAQAGPGEELT
+363 RLLIMAQAAPGEELT
-378 ARMMPPEILG
+378 AKMMPPEILG

-420 AQIDRFGGNVSRTA
+420 AQVDRFGGNVSRTA

-455 GERDGGAGAGAD
+455 GERGAGDRSD

>member
-1 MAADILIVDDEADIR
+1 MAAEILIVDDEADIR
-16 SLISGILTDEG
+16 NLISGILMDEG
-27 YETREAAD
+27 YQTRAAGD
-35 ADAALTEIRTRRP
+35 ADAALEAIRARRP
-48 SLIVLDI
+48 SLILLDI

-70 VKTDH
+70 VKKDH

-90 MAVDAIKIGAFDFIE
+90 MAVSALKIGAYDFIE
-105 KPFKSDRVL
+105 KPFKSDRL
-114 LQIERAIETARLK
+114 LMLIERAVETAHLK
-127 RENEALWKR
+127 RENAALLER
-136 AGGAYELVGAS
+136 AGGAFELVGAS
-147 PAVTQIHQSIERV
+147 PAITQINQAIERV
-160 APTSSRVL
+160 ARTSSRVL
-168 VTGGAGVGKEVVA
+168 VTGAAGVGKEVVA

-186 RSARGNGPFVIVN
+186 RSARGNGPFVVVN
-199 CATMHPD
+199 CATMRPD

-216 AGDRTRS
+216 AEDRTKT

-228 CHGGTLLLDEIADM
+228 CHGGTLLLDEVADM

-254 QDRGFQRIGGNAT
+254 QDQGFQRIGGHAT

-273 VIASTSRHLKPE
+273 VIASTGRPLEPE

-294 LYYRLSVVP
+294 LYYRLRVVP
-303 IDIPP
+303 IDLPL
-308 LRDRRPDIPDLA
+308 LRDRRPDIPGLA
-320 VHFMEK
+320 RHFMAK
-326 AAARSGLPARSFSD
+326 AAARAGLPEREFSD

-363 RLLIMAQAGPGEELT
+363 RLLIMAQAGPGEKLT

-420 AQIDRFGGNVSRTA
+420 AQIGRFGGNISRTA

-455 GERDGGAGAGAD
+455 SERGAGETPD

>member
-1 MAADILIVDDEADIR
+1 MAAEILIVDDEADIR
-16 SLISGILTDEG
+16 SLISGILMDEG
-27 YETREAAD
+27 YQTRAAGD
-35 ADAALTEIRTRRP
+35 ADAALEAIRARRP
-48 SLIVLDI
+48 SLILLDI

-70 VKTDH
+70 VKKDH

-90 MAVDAIKIGAFDFIE
+90 MAVSALKIGAYDFIE
-105 KPFKSDRVL
+105 KPFKSDRL
-114 LQIERAIETARLK
+114 LMLIERAVETARLK
-127 RENEALWKR
+127 RENAALLER
-136 AGGAYELVGAS
+136 AGGAFELVGAS
-147 PAVTQIHQSIERV
+147 PSITQIDQAIERV
-160 APTSSRVL
+160 ARTSSRVL
-168 VTGGAGVGKEVVA
+168 VTGAAGVGKEVVA

-199 CATMHPD
+199 CATMRPD

-216 AGDRTRS
+216 AEDRTKT

-228 CHGGTLLLDEIADM
+228 CHGGTLLLDEVADM

-254 QDRGFQRIGGNAT
+254 QDQGFQRIGGHAT

-273 VIASTSRHLKPE
+273 VIASTGRPLEPE

-294 LYYRLSVVP
+294 LYYRLRVVP
-303 IDIPP
+303 IDLPL

-320 VHFMEK
+320 RHFMAK
-326 AAARSGLPARSFSD
+326 AAARAGLPERGFSD

-363 RLLIMAQAGPGEELT
+363 RLLIMAQAGPGENLT

-455 GERDGGAGAGAD
+455 SERGAGETPD

>member
-1 MAADILIVDDEADIR
+1 MAAEILIVDDEADIR
-16 SLISGILTDEG
+16 SLISGILMDEG
-27 YETREAAD
+27 YQTRAAGD
-35 ADAALTEIRTRRP
+35 ADAALEAIRARRP
-48 SLIVLDI
+48 SLILLDI

-70 VKTDH
+70 VKKDH

-90 MAVDAIKIGAFDFIE
+90 VAVSALKIGAYDFIE
-105 KPFKSDRVL
+105 KPFKSDRL
-114 LQIERAIETARLK
+114 LMLIERAVETARLK
-127 RENEALWKR
+127 RENAALLER
-136 AGGAYELVGAS
+136 AGGAFELVGAS
-147 PAVTQIHQSIERV
+147 PAIAQINQAIERV
-160 APTSSRVL
+160 ARTSSRVL
-168 VTGGAGVGKEVVA
+168 VTGAAGVGKEVVA

-199 CATMHPD
+199 CATMRPD

-216 AGDRTRS
+216 AEDRTKT

-228 CHGGTLLLDEIADM
+228 CHGGTLLLDEVADM

-254 QDRGFQRIGGNAT
+254 QDQGFQRIGGHAT

-273 VIASTSRHLKPE
+273 VIASTGRPLEPE

-294 LYYRLSVVP
+294 LYYRLRVVP
-303 IDIPP
+303 IDLPL

-320 VHFMEK
+320 RHFMAK
-326 AAARSGLPARSFSD
+326 AAARAGLPERDFSD

-363 RLLIMAQAGPGEELT
+363 RLLIMAQAGPGEKLT

-455 GERDGGAGAGAD
+455 SERGAGETPD

>member
-1 MAADILIVDDEADIR
+1 MAAEILIVDDEADIR
-16 SLISGILTDEG
+16 NLISGILMDEG
-27 YETREAAD
+27 YQTRAAGD
-35 ADAALTEIRTRRP
+35 ADAALEAIRARRP
-48 SLIVLDI
+48 SLILLDI

-70 VKTDH
+70 VKKDH

-90 MAVDAIKIGAFDFIE
+90 MAVSALKIGAYDFIE
-105 KPFKSDRVL
+105 KPFKSDRL
-114 LQIERAIETARLK
+114 LMLIERAVETAHLK
-127 RENEALWKR
+127 RENAALLER
-136 AGGAYELVGAS
+136 AGGAFELVGAS
-147 PAVTQIHQSIERV
+147 PAITQINQAIERV
-160 APTSSRVL
+160 ARTSSRVL
-168 VTGGAGVGKEVVA
+168 VTGAAGVGKEVVA

-186 RSARGNGPFVIVN
+186 RSARGNGPFVVVN
-199 CATMHPD
+199 CATMRPD

-216 AGDRTRS
+216 AEDRTKT

-228 CHGGTLLLDEIADM
+228 CHGGTLLLDEVADM

-254 QDRGFQRIGGNAT
+254 QDQGFQRIGGHAT

-273 VIASTSRHLKPE
+273 VIASTGRPLKPE

-294 LYYRLSVVP
+294 LYYRLRVVP
-303 IDIPP
+303 IDLPL
-308 LRDRRPDIPDLA
+308 LRDRRPDIPGLA
-320 VHFMEK
+320 RHFMAK
-326 AAARSGLPARSFSD
+326 AAARAGLPERDFSN
-340 DALAALQAYD
+340 DALAALQAYE

-363 RLLIMAQAGPGEELT
+363 RLLIMAQAGPGEKLT

-420 AQIDRFGGNVSRTA
+420 AQIGRFGGNVSRTA

-455 GERDGGAGAGAD
+455 SERGAGETPD

>member
-1 MAADILIVDDEADIR
+1 MAAEILIVDDEADIR
-16 SLISGILTDEG
+16 NLISGILMDEG
-27 YETREAAD
+27 YQTRAAGD
-35 ADAALTEIRTRRP
+35 ADAALEAIRARRP
-48 SLIVLDI
+48 SLILLDI

-70 VKTDH
+70 VKKDH

-90 MAVDAIKIGAFDFIE
+90 MAVSALKIGAYDFIE
-105 KPFKSDRVL
+105 KPFKSDRL
-114 LQIERAIETARLK
+114 LMLIERAVETAHLK
-127 RENEALWKR
+127 RENAALLER
-136 AGGAYELVGAS
+136 AGGAFELVGAS
-147 PAVTQIHQSIERV
+147 PAITQINQAIERV
-160 APTSSRVL
+160 ARTSSRVL
-168 VTGGAGVGKEVVA
+168 VTGAAGVGKEVVA

-186 RSARGNGPFVIVN
+186 RSARGNGPFVVVN
-199 CATMHPD
+199 CATMRPD

-216 AGDRTRS
+216 AEDRTKT

-228 CHGGTLLLDEIADM
+228 CHGGTLLLDEVADM

-254 QDRGFQRIGGNAT
+254 QDQGFLRIGGHAT

-273 VIASTSRHLKPE
+273 VIASTGRPLEPE

-294 LYYRLSVVP
+294 LYYRLRVVP
-303 IDIPP
+303 IDLPL
-308 LRDRRPDIPDLA
+308 LRDRRPDIPGLA
-320 VHFMEK
+320 RHFMAK
-326 AAARSGLPARSFSD
+326 AAARAGLPERDFSN
-340 DALAALQAYD
+340 DALAALQAYE

-363 RLLIMAQAGPGEELT
+363 RLLIMAQAGPGEKLT

-420 AQIDRFGGNVSRTA
+420 AQIGRFGGNISRTA

-455 GERDGGAGAGAD
+455 SERGAGETPD